1 VNRALYIASRLALG
15 AVFLY
20 AAATKVPDMAAFA
33 QDFANF
39 RLVPP
44 GLVPYGASAV
54 VGIEVV
60 LGLALASGF
69 GARPAAL
76 ATVGMLFVFLGALAQ
91 ALLRGIDLKCG
102 CFGGDELANW
112 WTVARDA
119 LLLAPAALVLRL
131 EPRLGR
137 GTAKRG

>member
-1 VNRALYIASRLALG
+1 VKRLVVLASRLALG

-20 AAATKVPDMAAFA
+20 AAATKVPDMAGFA

-60 LGLALASGF
+60 LGLALATGVA
-69 GARPAAL
+69 ARPAAL
-76 ATVGMLFVFLGALAQ
+76 AAAAMLAVFLGALAQ
-91 ALLRGIDLKCG
+91 ALLRGIDLQCG
-102 CFGGDELANW
+102 CFGGDELADW
-112 WTVARDA
+112 WTVGRDA
-119 LLLAPAALVLRL
+119 LLLVPAALVIW
-131 EPRLGR
+131 LGPDAR
-137 GTAKRG
+137 RPINATT